1 MTTDRRVAVVTGAAR
16 GIGAATA
23 IRLARDGRDVAV
35 VDLAEAECGPTV
47 DAVTAAGGTALA
59 VGCDVTDGAAVA
71 AAVRRVTAELG
82 PPAVLVNNAGVT
94 RDNALFRMTD
104 DDWDTVVAVHLRGA
118 FLMTRACQA
127 AMVDAGFG
135 RIVSLSST
143 SALGNRGQANYAAAK
158 AGVQGFTRTVALE
171 LGRFGVTVNA
181 VAPGFVATAMTAA
194 AAERAGLTV
203 EEFEAEIAARTAVR
217 RIGRPEDVA
226 DAVAYLAGDG
236 AGYVSGQTLYVA
248 GGPAG

>member
-1 MTTDRRVAVVTGAAR
+1 M
-16 GIGAATA
+16 
-23 IRLARDGRDVAV
+23 
-35 VDLAEAECGPTV
+35 
-47 DAVTAAGGTALA
+47 
-59 VGCDVTDGAAVA
+59 A